1 MASIDGLTHI
11 AKESDMRRLHDEV
24 MLATQR
30 LSAGGIDNPRLD
42 AEVLLA
48 HCLNMSR
55 AQLVLANDLP
65 SAPADLRRFETL
77 LQRRLAR
84 EPVAY
89 ITGTQEFWSL
99 DFAVTPDVLIPRPDT
114 ERLVEVALLCTA
126 KSAAVKPPQI
136 VDLCTGSG
144 AVAVSLAR
152 ELPLAQI
159 YATDN
164 SPAALALARR
174 NAEAHQVAA
183 RVKFFAGDLF
193 HAMVPPPEAGFDLI
207 VTNPPYV
214 RRAEI
219 ATLAPEVS
227 RWEPRAALDGGN
239 DGLDFYRRIAAAA
252 PDYLAEWGVLA
263 LEIGAD
269 MAREVSAICAETGR
283 YREIE
288 VFQDYAGRD
297 RVILAQLGKN

>member
-1 MASIDGLTHI
+1 MDGLANI
-11 AKESDMRRLHDEV
+11 ASKSSARRQRDELR
-24 MLATQR
+24 LAAEC
-30 LSAGGIDNPRLD
+30 LSAGGIDNPCLD

-48 HCLNMSR
+48 HCLNISR
-55 AQLVLANDLP
+55 EQLVTECDLTMSLA
-65 SAPADLRRFETL
+65 AARGFAAL

-114 ERLVEVALLCTA
+114 ERLVEVALLQTG
-126 KSAAVKPPQI
+126 KFPAATPLRI
-136 VDLCTGSG
+136 LDLCTGSG

-152 ELPLAQI
+152 ELPSAQI
-159 YATDN
+159 CATDI
-164 SPAALALARR
+164 SPAALAIARS
-174 NAEAHQVAA
+174 NAAAHQTAA
-183 RVKFFAGDLF
+183 RMRFFTGDLF
-193 HAMVPPPEAGFDLI
+193 DALAPRPEAGFELI
-207 VTNPPYV
+207 VSNPPYV

-219 ATLAPEVS
+219 VSLAPEVS
-227 RWEPRAALDGGN
+227 RWEPRAALDGGV
-239 DGLDFYRRIAAAA
+239 DGLDFYRRIAAVAA
-252 PDYLAEWGVLA
+252 DYLAPKGALA

-269 MAREVSAICAETGR
+269 MASEISAICADTGR

-297 RVILAQLGKN
+297 RVILAQLGKR